1 MIQTNRTLLIEE
13 IAPSKDNII
22 SIIQDAE
29 KRESLSDEE
38 INDVHRKLEVSSF
51 EEVIEKFN
59 PEIYMFIDTDRMQ
72 VEFYRTIPEEMKGM
86 LQAVPLAENTGFFD
100 ELVKLIENKRNHK
113 FVLTS
118 FQDFGSFMFKTPS
131 EDKFR
136 ELREKLICELAK
148 GNNGA
153 AEKILEDIITEFDEG
168 IFLVKLFLKEAQEQF
183 EKLATDDGD
192 ICFVIPKD
200 NETQVSMIMVSDRFE
215 HNRYHTK
222 VEEDIYSD
230 FLQQQLKGKKLNNSK
245 LLALTL
251 ELCCKTRK
259 ENLELLVRYYNEY
272 LEYYGKILQKF
283 WWEAKPL
290 LETLLGI
297 RSFFSAYTVEKGD
310 MPPTMIITNC
320 TPELLMNSKYKN
332 VFRVYL
338 ETMNEKNYLEK
349 TIWYAIMPRI
359 PFVVNSKEHVRERFV
374 TNGKKHIYKSNE
386 LEYVQVVLEILG
398 KYRIQTFLSI
408 NPEKDTIFHAL
419 ERNGVEK
426 FEASFDFLDKEE
438 NKEFMIPCYPNF
450 MIIPQEYTLMILGKR
465 IKYDMAEECINVE
478 GNKMLWMGELII
490 EAAYVAAGLQAS
502 CQCPKYLSEFYPQ
515 KVLQDIPC
523 VAYRLCENKHNIK
536 TIPQMFPEIM
546 GYSKELYSQINRQS
560 RGMVFAPYKGKI
572 IAITDRVYSYKQG
585 RPDCVAIMQT
595 LVYIERVIRYES
607 QDYKEHLIRE
617 FFQAR
622 PGSIISSWK
631 DNTDSVN
638 GVLKKEERIEYSIN
652 EKDRSC
658 IFKIHFRER
667 NMEDVVKISS

>member
-29 KRESLSDEE
+29 KKESLSDEE

-59 PEIYMFIDTDRMQ
+59 PEIYMFIDTDLMQ

-86 LQAVPLAENTGFFD
+86 LQRISLAEKVGFFD
-100 ELVKLIENKRNHK
+100 ELVKLIENKKNHK
-113 FVLTS
+113 FVLTT
-118 FQDFGSFMFKTPS
+118 FQDFGSFIFKTPS
-131 EDKFR
+131 EEKFK
-136 ELREKLICELAK
+136 ELRERLICELAR
-148 GNNGA
+148 GNNGKA
-153 AEKILEDIITEFDEG
+153 KTILEDIITEFDEG
-168 IFLVKLFLKEAQEQF
+168 IFLVKLFLKEAQEKF
-183 EKLATDDGD
+183 EKLTTDGED

-200 NETQVSMIMVSDRFE
+200 NETQVSVFMVSDRFA
-215 HNRYHTK
+215 HNHYHTK

-230 FLQQQLKGKKLNNSK
+230 FLKQQLEEKNLNNSK
-245 LLALTL
+245 LLVLTL

-272 LEYYGKILQKF
+272 LDYYGKIIQKF
-283 WWEAKPL
+283 WWKAKPL
-290 LETLLGI
+290 LESLLGI

-310 MPPTMIITNC
+310 MPPTMIIANC

-338 ETMNEKNYLEK
+338 ETMNEKNYLDK

-359 PFVVNSKEHVRERFV
+359 PFVVNAKEHIRERFLAS
-374 TNGKKHIYKSNE
+374 GEKHIYKSNE
-386 LEYVQVVLEILG
+386 LEYVQVVLDILG
-398 KYRIQTFLSI
+398 KYKIQTFLSI
-408 NPEKDTIFHAL
+408 NPEKDTVFYAF
-419 ERNGVEK
+419 ERKGMEK
-426 FEASFDFLDKEE
+426 FEASFDFLEKEE

-450 MIIPQEYTLMILGKR
+450 MIIPQEYTLMTLGKR
-465 IKYDMAEECINVE
+465 VKYDIEERCINVE

-502 CQCPKYLSEFYPQ
+502 CQCPKYLSNFFPQ
-515 KVLQDIPC
+515 KVLTDTPC
-523 VAYRLCENKHNIK
+523 VAYRLCENKHNTK
-536 TIPQMFPEIM
+536 TIPQMFSEVM
-546 GYSKELYSQINRQS
+546 GYSRELYSQIDRRA
-560 RGMVFAPYKGKI
+560 RGMVFAPYKGKV

-585 RPDCVAIMQT
+585 RPDCIAIMQT

-607 QDYKEHLIRE
+607 QDYKEHLIRD
-617 FFQAR
+617 FFQTR
-622 PGSIISSWK
+622 PGSIISRWK

-638 GVLKKEERIEYSIN
+638 GVLKKEEQIEYNIN
-652 EKDRSC
+652 ERDRCC

-667 NMEDVVKISS
+667 NVEDVVKISN